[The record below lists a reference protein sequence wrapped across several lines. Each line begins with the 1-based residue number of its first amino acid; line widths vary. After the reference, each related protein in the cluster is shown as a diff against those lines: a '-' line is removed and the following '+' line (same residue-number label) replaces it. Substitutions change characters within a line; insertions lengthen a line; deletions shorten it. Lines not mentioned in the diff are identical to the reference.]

1 MYKNSESLTLASP
14 LSRSYWRT
22 ALGELRNLRMLTLA
36 AVVVA
41 LRIVLSGL
49 YIPLGDNLN
58 IFFSFFINGLGAA
71 IYGPVMGLLS
81 GFAADIL
88 GYLVHPTGPFFPGY
102 VLSTMMGSFFY
113 GLFLYRARF
122 TIWRVLWAKLSVNLL
137 VNVAMGSL
145 WSAILY
151 SKGYYYYLVKG
162 LVKNLTLL
170 PVETVLLFLFL
181 KAAAPFC
188 VRMGLVPRQ
197 ERPSKEKAAAQ
208 QGPELL

>member
-1 MYKNSESLTLASP
+1 MYKNAESLTLASP

-49 YIPLGDNLN
+49 YIPLGDNLH
-58 IFFSFFINGLGAA
+58 I
-71 IYGPVMGLLS
+71 
-81 GFAADIL
+81 
-88 GYLVHPTGPFFPGY
+88 
-102 VLSTMMGSFFY
+102 Y

-122 TIWRVLWAKLSVNLL
+122 TVWRVLWAKLSVNLL

-162 LVKNLTLL
+162 LTKNLLLL

-197 ERPSKEKAAAQ
+197 ERASKEKVAAQ
-208 QGPELL
+208 GQEIL